1 MANCL
6 QGQQTNGGSN
16 GVFGSMAVA
25 VGNALIAGGSNTYG
39 GGSST
44 MGGGSAPTSGSGS
57 SVGGSS
63 PSGTQNGPGFNLGAA
78 TDQLAQTG
86 LGFLSNTVPVWTAS
100 LLGQQSQNQLSAPTY
115 SGLGTQP
122 GLTSGAGPVLPGPQ
136 PAGGVPVKTKI
147 STKTLLIIAG
157 AALAAY
163 FLLIQ

>member
-1 MANCL
+1 MSMANCL
-6 QGQQTNGGSN
+6 QGQQTNGGAN
-16 GVFGSMAVA
+16 GVFGSMNISLNV
-25 VGNALIAGGSNTYG
+25 GGSQTYG

-86 LGFLSNTVPVWTAS
+86 LGMLSNTVPVWTSS
-100 LLGQQSQNQLSAPTY
+100 LLGQQSQNQLNAPTY

-136 PAGGVPVKTKI
+136 PAGGVPVPTTF

-157 AALAAY
+157 VALAAY
-163 FLLIQ
+163 FLFME